1 MSLFGRLRLEIR
13 EERRRRSRRKRKP
26 TLAILRCA
34 KLPGCGTASTWKG
47 DFCSV
52 APPPRVPHPSKWRDD
67 RLTLAWL
74 GHSTPARQ
82 LLRRLADYGPCAA
95 HARRREA
102 LVSLTL
108 GPKRLVAPALR
119 ARELPPLDFILLTHA
134 HMDHFDLGT
143 LRRLS
148 RRATVVTAKSTAD
161 LLPRRFRD
169 VVELAWG
176 ESRTFERPRGSLT
189 VEAVRVRHWGA
200 RIRTDTHRGFNGY
213 VIERKGRRLFAA
225 GDTARMDMRGIGRK
239 APIDVMAVPIGAY
252 DPWIMSHCT
261 PEQAVAMAE
270 RSPRPLRRPHSPPD
284 VPPRPRTGRRADSP
298 LHERARTRSSRAH

>member
-1 MSLFGRLRLEIR
+1 M
-13 EERRRRSRRKRKP
+13 RKAAWLWDR
-26 TLAILRCA
+26 INEGYFR
-34 KLPGCGTASTWKG
+34 
-47 DFCSV
+47 SV

-74 GHSTPARQ
+74 GHSTLLVNFFGVWLITDPA
-82 LLRRLADYGPCAA
+82 LLMRVGVRAG
-95 HARRREA
+95 
-102 LVSLTL
+102 VVTL

-261 PEQAVAMAE
+261 PEQAVAMANE
-270 RSPRPLRRPHSPPD
+270 
-284 VPPRPRTGRRADSP
+284 A
-298 LHERARTRSSRAH
+298 RARYVVPIHHQTFRLGREPVDEPIRRFTSALEPDRVALTEVGETFQLP